1 MDIGFIVL
9 AIAFI
14 PAIIYFFLP
23 RHLKQRIQSQVH
35 YFISDF
41 GDRFQSFIEDWQ
53 AAGLSKELWELVRD
67 RARAERLLKA
77 SRKNYS
83 GKSKKW
89 HLEKIIYD
97 LKRGR

>member
-23 RHLKQRIQSQVH
+23 RHLKQRIQAQVH

-53 AAGLSKELWELVRD
+53 AEGLSKELLELVCD
-67 RARAERLLKA
+67 HERAERLLKA